1 MVPKV
6 DHDGRAGFN
15 FFTSVPT
22 RWGDADMLGH
32 INNVIFVRY
41 LESGRLDYLDRVLGL
56 KFKQPMGQGIL
67 VADMQISYLSQVHHP
82 TNLEVSTRISR
93 IGNTSFDVSANIY
106 GDHSQVV
113 VTSKAVCVWFDF
125 ALGQKR
131 TVPPAAREAILNC
144 EVVKPH

>member
-1 MVPKV
+1 MVNKV
-6 DHDGRAGFN
+6 DYDGGGDFN

-67 VADMQISYLSQVHHP
+67 VVDMQISYLSQVYHP
-82 TNLEVSTRISR
+82 TNLEVATRVSR

-106 GDHSQVV
+106 DDHGQLV

-125 ALGQKR
+125 ALGQKQL
-131 TVPPAAREAILNC
+131 VPPVARQAISDC
-144 EVVKPH
+144 EQIKPH

>member
-1 MVPKV
+1 MSRGDDYK
-6 DHDGRAGFN
+6 RANFN

-56 KFKQPMGQGIL
+56 KFKQPLGQGIL
-67 VADMQISYLSQVHHP
+67 VADMKVSYLSQVHHP
-82 TNLEVSTRISR
+82 ATLEVATRVSR

-106 GDHSQVV
+106 DENGTAVV
-113 VTSKAVCVWFDF
+113 ASKAVCVWFDF
-125 ALGQKR
+125 ALDQKQS
-131 TVPPAAREAILNC
+131 VPLAVRDSVFDI
-144 EVVKPH
+144 EVIKPE

>member
-1 MVPKV
+1 VSRGDDYK
-6 DHDGRAGFN
+6 RANFN

-56 KFKQPMGQGIL
+56 KFKQPLGQGIL
-67 VADMQISYLSQVHHP
+67 VADMKVSYLSQVHHP
-82 TNLEVSTRISR
+82 ATLEVATRVSR

-106 GDHSQVV
+106 DENGTAVV
-113 VTSKAVCVWFDF
+113 ASKAVCVWFDF
-125 ALGQKR
+125 ALDQKQS
-131 TVPPAAREAILNC
+131 VPLAVRDSVFDI
-144 EVVKPH
+144 EVIKPE

>member
-1 MVPKV
+1 VSKV
-6 DHDGRAGFN
+6 DQYLRADFN
-15 FFTSVPT
+15 FFTTVPT

-41 LESGRLDYLDRVLGL
+41 IESGRLDYLDRVLGL
-56 KFKQPMGQGIL
+56 KFKQPVEQGVL

-82 TNLEVSTRISR
+82 TNLDIATRVSR

-106 GDHSQVV
+106 DEHGKVV

-125 ALGQKR
+125 ALGQKQP
-131 TVPPAAREAILNC
+131 VPSAAREAVFNC
-144 EVVKPH
+144 EVIKPQ